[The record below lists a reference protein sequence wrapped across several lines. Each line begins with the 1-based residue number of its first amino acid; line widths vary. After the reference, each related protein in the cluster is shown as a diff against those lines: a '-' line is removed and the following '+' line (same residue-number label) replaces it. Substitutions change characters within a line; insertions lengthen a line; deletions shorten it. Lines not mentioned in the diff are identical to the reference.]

1 MKLTLLLAVGLAV
14 ALGADDDGADDD
26 GEAVNAALKA
36 EFIQAAKSGRFGRIE
51 PVMPTPSRQD
61 KIDHFVVLYMENHA
75 ADNYFGCMGLPGF
88 DGIEK
93 GHSIPV
99 DPNDPSKGVVNV
111 TCDGSAPY
119 VCRSGPGYDTFAGK
133 FPAIGGSPHK
143 YPYSAQDDKYSALH
157 GASAGGTA
165 VTMFTPEQI
174 PVKHAIAKEFGV
186 FNKLYTAVPSA
197 SSPNHLF
204 TQSATS
210 CGMQT
215 NTLYDKCG
223 GKKVTFPQR
232 TIYDSLRAHNVS
244 FGLYMNSTCGLD
256 GKPCHGESQHDPD
269 SASAINTPD
278 VAMEGVARH
287 QDRFYSQTLFYER
300 AANGTLPS
308 LSWIL
313 PPQQA
318 CDHPCHDIAKGERLL
333 KDVYEAL
340 RAGPKWKRTL
350 LFVAYDDA
358 GGYYDHVVPP
368 YEGVPADES
377 PCIVPGLHPECGQV
391 FDFRRLGLRTTSM
404 LISPWVAKGTVFQE
418 PQAGPSPTSQF
429 ELTSVPATIKNL
441 FNLSSFL
448 TKRDAWAGNFEELL
462 LDSPRDDAPMHLPD
476 APAPASPWDPP
487 PPAGR
492 KADDDGDDDDAAAE
506 RRKFRPPNGDDDDDD
521 DDASGGGARSPSA
534 PAATSPSRRP
544 SATARRG
551 TAGPR
556 RRAARRRRR
565 RSSSSA
571 TRGCSPR
578 SPAAARPR
586 WRAWTPSRPTASSPR
601 RGTSG

>member
-1 MKLTLLLAVGLAV
+1 MKLALLLAVGLAV

-36 EFIQAAKSGRFGRIE
+36 EFIQAAKAGRFGRIE
-51 PVMPTPSRQD
+51 PVMPTPSRQH

-133 FPAIGGSPHK
+133 FPAVGGSPHK

-287 QDRFYSQTLFYER
+287 QV
-300 AANGTLPS
+300 
-308 LSWIL
+308 W
-313 PPQQA
+313 
-318 CDHPCHDIAKGERLL
+318 
-333 KDVYEAL
+333 
-340 RAGPKWKRTL
+340 
-350 LFVAYDDA
+350 
-358 GGYYDHVVPP
+358 
-368 YEGVPADES
+368 
-377 PCIVPGLHPECGQV
+377 
-391 FDFRRLGLRTTSM
+391 
-404 LISPWVAKGTVFQE
+404 
-418 PQAGPSPTSQF
+418 
-429 ELTSVPATIKNL
+429 
-441 FNLSSFL
+441 
-448 TKRDAWAGNFEELL
+448 
-462 LDSPRDDAPMHLPD
+462 
-476 APAPASPWDPP
+476 
-487 PPAGR
+487 
-492 KADDDGDDDDAAAE
+492 
-506 RRKFRPPNGDDDDDD
+506 RKF
-521 DDASGGGARSPSA
+521 GAIPR
-534 PAATSPSRRP
+534 AT
-544 SATARRG
+544 TL
-551 TAGPR
+551 
-556 RRAARRRRR
+556 
-565 RSSSSA
+565 
-571 TRGCSPR
+571 
-578 SPAAARPR
+578 
-586 WRAWTPSRPTASSPR
+586 
-601 RGTSG
+601 